1 MILHKRI
8 GKVISSIKGE
18 DFILDERIP
27 ISYLFSTFFFRA
39 FRGIRGAF
47 IFKSFKRVFVSSSS
61 KIKCASKIQMGYNL
75 SIDRNCYI
83 DALSIEGIVFGDNVS
98 IGKYTCIECSGTL
111 KNLGKGLIIGNIL
124 NHLKNTYLNIL

>member
-47 IFKSFKRVFVSSSS
+47 IFKSFK
-61 KIKCASKIQMGYNL
+61 GYL
-75 SIDRNCYI
+75 S
-83 DALSIEGIVFGDNVS
+83 LHHPKSNVLQRF
-98 IGKYTCIECSGTL
+98 K
-111 KNLGKGLIIGNIL
+111 
-124 NHLKNTYLNIL
+124 